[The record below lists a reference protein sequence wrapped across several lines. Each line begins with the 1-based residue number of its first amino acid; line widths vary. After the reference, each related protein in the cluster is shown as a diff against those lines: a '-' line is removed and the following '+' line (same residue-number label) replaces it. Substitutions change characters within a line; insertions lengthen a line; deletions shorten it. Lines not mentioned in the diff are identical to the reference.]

1 MKFCLDQHLL
11 LSVFIKPVISIEFK
25 KTALY
30 IFLQTLSFDYIFQ
43 ADGLS
48 IIRSL

>member
-11 LSVFIKPVISIEFK
+11 LSIFIKPVISIEIQ

-30 IFLQTLSFDYIFQ
+30 IFSQTLSFDYIIQ
-43 ADGLS
+43 ADGLG